1 MAYEPFENHDDTH
14 FHFGPF
20 RNFKHYCLFYV
31 KEYLADLFPGQLS
44 YTRFVE
50 PEARLS
56 VEMML
61 FLQVCRFGHCTGISF
76 VDSICI
82 PICHNKRIRLRNHAV
97 VGKSC
102 MGWYFGFK
110 LHLIVNE
117 RGEFLNFMLTKANV
131 DDRDENV
138 FNRPGDNVF
147 GKLSQTRGTYHRG
160 CPAGFST
167 MAYNWLPA

>member
-1 MAYEPFENHDDTH
+1 
-14 FHFGPF
+14 
-20 RNFKHYCLFYV
+20 
-31 KEYLADLFPGQLS
+31 
-44 YTRFVE
+44 
-50 PEARLS
+50 
-56 VEMML
+56 ML
-61 FLQVCRFGHCTGISF
+61 FLQVCCFGCCTGISF
-76 VDSICI
+76 VDSTCI
-82 PICHNKRIRLRNHAV
+82 PVCHNKRIRHNKVFKGHAV
-97 VGKSC
+97 VGKSS

-117 RGEFLNFMLTKANV
+117 IGEVLNFMLTKANV